1 LLKEWDRK
9 HFDQV
14 KDAVM
19 CWLKNFQP
27 SAITHTDVLKSK
39 CCTRLSAFDFVS
51 VAGNPS
57 RIMYHIAFLKVEVK
71 LFLKHSS
78 PTTVFLGR
86 LMNANFLGHLMNTK
100 TTIILGQ
107 SEYL

>member
-1 LLKEWDRK
+1 
-9 HFDQV
+9 
-14 KDAVM
+14 M

-57 RIMYHIAFLKVEVK
+57 RIMYHI
-71 LFLKHSS
+71 
-78 PTTVFLGR
+78 FLGR
-86 LMNANFLGHLMNTK
+86 LMNANFLGRLMNAK

-107 SEYL
+107 RVSIYDLMHNSIRPLF